1 MSKTTIPT
9 GGIADDAVN
18 LTSKVTGTL
27 PVANGGTALSS
38 GFNNGA
44 TTEVDQWRVS
54 AEFNGTAIPIASN
67 WERSDTTGYGKHGT
81 GLTESSGIFTFPS
94 TGIYIIYA
102 QMSVQF
108 NEEDTDSIMSIATTT
123 NNSSYNSRAQS
134 LTCFDD
140 AAGAEYYQSA
150 TTQYLFDVTNTS
162 THKCKMSFYLGN
174 GITLQGDSN
183 VLSAAVTFEKI
194 GDT

>member
-1 MSKTTIPT
+1 MALSKIDVANMLT
-9 GGIADDAVN
+9 G
-18 LTSKVTGTL
+18 VT

-44 TTEVDQWRVS
+44 TTEVDQWRVTSSFTGS
-54 AEFNGTAIPIASN
+54 ATPITSN
-67 WERSDTTGYGKHGT
+67 WERSDTTGFGKHGT
-81 GLTESSGIFTFPS
+81 GLTESSGLFSFPS

-123 NNSSYNSRAQS
+123 NNSSYTAQS
-134 LTCFDD
+134 TCREADKNTD
-140 AAGAEYYQSA
+140 GRKHAMSCMAV
-150 TTQYLFDVTNTS
+150 FDVTSTTNCKFRIDAQSVASSNTVGAS
-162 THKCKMSFYLGN
+162 TGET
-174 GITLQGDSN
+174 ITGFT
-183 VLSAAVTFEKI
+183 VFRI

>member
-54 AEFNGTAIPIASN
+54 AEFNGTASPIASN

-123 NNSSYNSRAQS
+123 NNSSYTAQS
-134 LTCFDD
+134 TCREADKNTD
-140 AAGAEYYQSA
+140 GRKHAMSCMAV
-150 TTQYLFDVTNTS
+150 FDVTNVT
-162 THKCKMSFYLGN
+162 THKFRIDAQSVASSNTVGASS
-174 GITLQGDSN
+174 GETITGFT
-183 VLSAAVTFEKI
+183 VFRI